1 MNSIQMLSE
10 KRTCLMGIAML
21 FIMLFHQSWIWG
33 TNPIY
38 LPFIFFHIY
47 GNWGVDIFFFVSG
60 FGLFFSLKKN
70 Q

>member
-38 LPFIFFHIY
+38 LPFIFFEEKSTKFVVFIKEGFY
-47 GNWGVDIFFFVSG
+47 G
-60 FGLFFSLKKN
+60 
-70 Q
+70 